1 MGVRGGYCEKF
12 ADMMPAKKGWG
23 RGRDDGGEKWKEKIL
38 TANVLAN
45 SFSKEPRVRGLPL
58 LEKIAY
64 FSTII
69 SLTSY
74 EKFSFKSQ

>member
-1 MGVRGGYCEKF
+1 
-12 ADMMPAKKGWG
+12 MMPAKKGG
-23 RGRDDGGEKWKEKIL
+23 GGGGGDDGGEKWEEKIL

-64 FSTII
+64 F
-69 SLTSY
+69 
-74 EKFSFKSQ
+74 